1 MHLEILPIEK
11 KQYAILFRMLRKKH
25 RLTQQE
31 IADRCGIS
39 LRSYQSLE
47 AGKLLK
53 DDEHYEKILAIYH
66 LHHDAHMD
74 EYVEFHQLTKRLSNA
89 FAYYHDKE
97 VSILLAELSE
107 ALSKQS
113 ALSQK
118 LPVKPVCL

>member
-1 MHLEILPIEK
+1 
-11 KQYAILFRMLRKKH
+11 MLRKKH

-74 EYVEFHQLTKRLSNA
+74 EYVEFHQLTKRLSKRLLIITIKK
-89 FAYYHDKE
+89 FP
-97 VSILLAELSE
+97 LLAG
-107 ALSKQS
+107 ALRKLNRNSP

-118 LPVKPVCL
+118 LPMKPVCL